1 MWMLGM
7 EPKEPVL
14 APATSNLFTQLTS
27 MYGVNFYSID
37 TQFKVTIVAILN
49 SRETT
54 EGVPVNT
61 VE

>member
-1 MWMLGM
+1 M
-7 EPKEPVL
+7 EPKESVL
-14 APATSNLFTQLTS
+14 APATSNLLTQLTS

-49 SRETT
+49 SKETT